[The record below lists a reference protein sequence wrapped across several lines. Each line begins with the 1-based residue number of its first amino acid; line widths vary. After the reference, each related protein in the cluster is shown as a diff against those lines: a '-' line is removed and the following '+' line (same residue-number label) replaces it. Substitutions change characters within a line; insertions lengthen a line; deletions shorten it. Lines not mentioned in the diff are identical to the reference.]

1 MINLLLCLFV
11 FLFNNNDGTV
21 SKLQAK
27 FETIKYLQ
35 ADFSQSSNE
44 GKTISGKFY
53 FSKKN
58 SYRIELGNNII
69 ISDGKSIWNED
80 TKRKKV
86 VISNIDE
93 DPLAFSLA
101 EYIYDYPAKCVVTE
115 EKVSNGSL
123 LILDANKA
131 DLNFKTAKLWI
142 NDIYLITKISV
153 IDFGGNEFILNFNN
167 IVVDRVINSDFFTYK
182 IDNDN
187 KIIDLR

>member
-1 MINLLLCLFV
+1 MIKLMLCFFV
-11 FLFNNNDGTV
+11 LLFNNNDGTV
-21 SKLQAK
+21 SKLQSK
-27 FETIKYLQ
+27 FESIKYLQ

-58 SYRIELGNNII
+58 SYRIELGSNII

-101 EYIYDYPAKCVVTE
+101 EYIYDYPAKCKVTE
-115 EKVSNGSL
+115 ENVSNGSL
-123 LILDANKA
+123 LILNAENT
-131 DLNFKTAKLWI
+131 DLNFKTAKLWL
-142 NDIYLITKISV
+142 NNIYLITKISV

-167 IVVDRVINSDFFTYK
+167 IIVDRVINSDLFTYK
-182 IDNDN
+182 IDNNN